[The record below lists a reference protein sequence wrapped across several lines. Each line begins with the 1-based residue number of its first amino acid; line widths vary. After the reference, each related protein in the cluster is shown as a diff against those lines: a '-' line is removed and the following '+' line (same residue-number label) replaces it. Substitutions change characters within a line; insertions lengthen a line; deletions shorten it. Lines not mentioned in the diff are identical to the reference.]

1 MYDVNLSEESHLI
14 ILTDEN
20 GERVVLPFFL
30 KGVTSYLNV
39 SPLYQDEYEH
49 HGCPRIELTS
59 PHLTCEPDTDVYED
73 WENAML
79 NYKGDIGHPR
89 GIERTPLMVITS
101 VTMPTCADAV
111 DVISEDN
118 FATALERNVNVSHVK
133 VTKTHTLLCVESKP
147 SLGNA
152 YSTRG
157 KEVDSE
163 TLAKG

>member
-59 PHLTCEPDTDVYED
+59 HHLTWDPGTAVYED
-73 WENAML
+73 QGNVMT
-79 NYKGDIGHPR
+79 NYKGDIFRPR
-89 GIERTPLMVITS
+89 NVERTHLMVINS
-101 VTMPTCADAV
+101 VTMSTCADAINV
-111 DVISEDN
+111 MSADN
-118 FATALERNVNVSHVK
+118 FATALERNVNVSHVN
-133 VTKTHTLLCVESKP
+133 VTKTHTLSCAEL
-147 SLGNA
+147 
-152 YSTRG
+152 
-157 KEVDSE
+157 
-163 TLAKG
+163 